1 MISVSGKI
9 WTELEVN
16 KNLVDKF
23 KQDYGFDDVLSK
35 LIISRNYDSSEIY
48 GINNTQK
55 LTNIF
60 KDDKDFQKASLILI
74 NSINKNEN
82 ICVLGDYDVDGTC
95 ATSLLIRYFNHI
107 NQKHFFYI
115 PDRVEDGYGAS
126 KKLFQKLIIKKPKL
140 IIMVDCGSTSNEA
153 INYLNYNNIKSIII
167 DHHEINKPYPKSNV
181 IINPKKELIK
191 KEHSLL
197 CATALTYFFIEIMV
211 KKTKSNFE
219 LSNFLIYV
227 LLATVCDVMPLRKIN
242 KIIALTTLNKF
253 NIRKNIALNHILKK
267 YDLKK
272 KLTIDDLGF
281 LIGPII
287 NSGGRLNKS
296 NYGVELLSTN
306 DLDIIKDRTE
316 KLIHLNNKRKII
328 EQNILDKIDFKKI
341 KDENKDVIIYCRND
355 LNEGLIGIIAS
366 RLKDYF
372 NKPSI
377 VITKSNKK
385 YKGSARSTSSYNI
398 GYLIKSLID
407 NNIIDSGGGHNMAAG
422 FTIKKD
428 NIKLL
433 DNFIQ
438 KDFIKKISNK
448 KNLNKY
454 DLEISSSA
462 IKNRFINNINKLG
475 PFGNFNFL
483 PIFLIRNLKVIKFNV
498 IKNKHISVIMKP
510 DIGASIKAICFN
522 CLNTKIGYYLS
533 SYKKKINII
542 AQIHE
547 NIWNNKKTIQ
557 LNIKDLILELNKS

>member
-9 WTELEVN
+9 WTEQKVN
-16 KNLVDKF
+16 KNLVEKF
-23 KQDYGFDDVLSK
+23 KQDYGLSDILSK

-48 GINNTQK
+48 GINNKQK

-74 NSINKNEN
+74 KTINNNDN
-82 ICVLGDYDVDGTC
+82 ICILGDYDVDGVC
-95 ATSLLIRYFNHI
+95 ATSLLVRYFNHI
-107 NQKHFFYI
+107 HQKHFFYI
-115 PDRVEDGYGAS
+115 PDRIKDGYGAS
-126 KKLFQKLIIKKPKL
+126 KTLFQKLILKKPKL

-153 INYLNYNNIKSIII
+153 IDYLNKQNIKSIII

-181 IINPKKELIK
+181 IINPKKDLIK
-191 KEHSLL
+191 KESSIL
-197 CATALTYFFIEIMV
+197 CATALTYFFIEILIN
-211 KKTKSNFE
+211 KTKCNFK

-227 LLATVCDVMPLRKIN
+227 LLATICDVMPLRKIN
-242 KIIALTTLNKF
+242 KILAKTTIDNYIQKKNLALDYIFEQYK
-253 NIRKNIALNHILKK
+253 
-267 YDLKK
+267 LKK
-272 KLTIDDLGF
+272 KLTVDDLGF

-287 NSGGRLNKS
+287 NAGGRLNNS
-296 NYGVELLSTN
+296 NYGVELLSIDN
-306 DLDIIKDRTE
+306 VDIIKDRSN
-316 KLIHLNNKRKII
+316 KLINLNNKRKII

-341 KDENKDVIIYCRND
+341 KNENKDVIIYYKTD

-377 VITKSNKK
+377 VITKSNNK
-385 YKGSARSTSSYNI
+385 YKASARSTSSYNI

-407 NNIIDSGGGHNMAAG
+407 NNIIDYGGGHNMAAG
-422 FTIKKD
+422 FTMNKN

-438 KDFIKKISNK
+438 KDFKKKNSDK

-462 IKNRFINNINKLG
+462 IKSKFIDDIYKLG
-475 PFGNFNFL
+475 PFGNFNIL
-483 PIFLIRNLKVIKFNV
+483 PIFLIKNLKVVKYNIV
-498 IKNKHISVIMKP
+498 KNKHISVIMKP
-510 DIGASIKAICFN
+510 DIGASINTICFN
-522 CLNTKIGYYLS
+522 CLNTKIGYYLL

-557 LNIKDLILELNKS
+557 FNIKDIIL